1 MRTVTHRELRNQSAA
16 ILRDVQAGQ
25 RIVVT
30 CNGTPVAELTPVSRR
45 RFVPR
50 TIIAHAAR
58 TAPRI
63 DSTRFRADLDEVVE
77 PLIDV

>member
-1 MRTVTHRELRNQSAA
+1 MRAITQRELRNQSAA

-50 TIIAHAAR
+50 TIIMHAAR

-63 DSTRFRADLDEVVE
+63 ESSRFRADMDEVVD
-77 PLIDV
+77 PHVDV